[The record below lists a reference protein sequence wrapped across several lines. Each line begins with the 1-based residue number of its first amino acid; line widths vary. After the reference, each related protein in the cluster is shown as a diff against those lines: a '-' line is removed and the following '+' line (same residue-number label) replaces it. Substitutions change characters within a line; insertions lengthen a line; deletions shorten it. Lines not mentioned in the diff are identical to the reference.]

1 MDRFSPDV
9 IMGYDPGRHGPLQSA
24 SHVRYSI
31 HIVGDRGD
39 DFAENPGALGD
50 RDDDAVRENRGALQ
64 SGSGSEVREVSFGED
79 ARSRAK
85 DGDGAVGPPNFPDG
99 EGKDFFEM
107 AASRRKYWSGRPDLN
122 RGPPAPKVNSGSVS
136 SCLVYVFRASC
147 ITVKGGFRQ
156 LLFRNCSQ
164 AFGVNP

>member
-1 MDRFSPDV
+1 
-9 IMGYDPGRHGPLQSA
+9 MGYDPGRHGPLQSA
-24 SHVRYSI
+24 SHVLCSI
-31 HIVGDRGD
+31 RIVGDRGD

-85 DGDGAVGPPNFPDG
+85 DGDGAVGPPNFPHS

-107 AASRRKYWSGRPDLN
+107 PSRRTKNWSGRPDLN
-122 RGPPAPKVNSGSVS
+122 RRPPAPKVNSGTLS
-136 SCLVYVFRASC
+136 SCLVDVFRASC
-147 ITVKGGFRQ
+147 ITV
-156 LLFRNCSQ
+156 
-164 AFGVNP
+164 

>member
-9 IMGYDPGRHGPLQSA
+9 IMGYDPGRHGPLQTA
-24 SHVRYSI
+24 SHVLCSI

-64 SGSGSEVREVSFGED
+64 NGSGSEAQEVSCGED
-79 ARSRAK
+79 PRSRRK
-85 DGDGAVGPPNFPDG
+85 DGDGAIGPPNFPHC

-107 AASRRKYWSGRPDLN
+107 PSSRRKYWSGLPDLN
-122 RGPPAPKVNSGSVS
+122 WRPPAPKVNSGTLS
-136 SCLVYVFRASC
+136 SCLVYVFRTSC
-147 ITVKGGFRQ
+147 ITV
-156 LLFRNCSQ
+156 
-164 AFGVNP
+164 